1 MHGTEQ
7 GTKALCETY
16 LELSDLTREIYTP
29 GVGEILNV
37 SEVTNMYKINLTDA
51 LLSSLTFSRLG
62 EYDLAYLVGQVQIPV
77 GSTAPVLSMP
87 AVIGSQEVSGAKRL
101 IAGTGDAMV
110 VEDQGPPGS
119 QQQQQQQGLL
129 EQNPAALST
138 AADSVTITSMETTAL
153 VAQQQQLQQQQLEM
167 LAREH
172 QPVFVGDIRLTEFKD
187 RVLKQAGIE
196 AVFMA
201 EGVLVCN
208 GVVAVRKVE
217 ETGQIL
223 LEGSPMSNDYY
234 EVRRLL
240 YSQFALL

>member
-1 MHGTEQ
+1 M
-7 GTKALCETY
+7 
-16 LELSDLTREIYTP
+16 TREIYTP

-87 AVIGSQEVSGAKRL
+87 AVGNQELGGVKRL
-101 IAGTGDAMV
+101 TVGAGDAMI
-110 VEDQGPPGS
+110 EDQPQPASASS
-119 QQQQQQQGLL
+119 QQQHQQGLL
-129 EQNPAALST
+129 EQAAPST
-138 AADSVTITSMETTAL
+138 APLTTDMTTIAATTSTA
-153 VAQQQQLQQQQLEM
+153 VSIQQQQQQQQQLEM

-172 QPVFVGDIRLTEFKD
+172 QPVFVGDIRLTEFKN

-196 AVFMA
+196 AEFMG

>member
-1 MHGTEQ
+1 M
-7 GTKALCETY
+7 
-16 LELSDLTREIYTP
+16 TREIYTP

-62 EYDLAYLVGQVQIPV
+62 EYDLAYLVGQVQIPA

-87 AVIGSQEVSGAKRL
+87 AVVGNQEASGAKRL
-101 IAGTGDAMV
+101 TAGTGDAMV
-110 VEDQGPPGS
+110 VEDQTPGS
-119 QQQQQQQGLL
+119 APQQQQQGLL
-129 EQNPAALST
+129 EHGAAPST
-138 AADSVTITSMETTAL
+138 DITSTTASTSAAATAL

-196 AVFMA
+196 AEFMV

-208 GVVAVRKVE
+208 GVVAVRKVK

>member
-1 MHGTEQ
+1 M
-7 GTKALCETY
+7 
-16 LELSDLTREIYTP
+16 TREIYTP

-62 EYDLAYLVGQVQIPV
+62 EYDLAYLVGQVQIPS

-87 AVIGSQEVSGAKRL
+87 AVIGNQEVPGTKRL
-101 IAGTGDAMV
+101 TAGTGDAMI
-110 VEDQGPPGS
+110 VEEQGAPGS
-119 QQQQQQQGLL
+119 QQQQQQQGHL
-129 EQNPAALST
+129 EQNTTALSAA
-138 AADSVTITSMETTAL
+138 AADSVSATSMDTTAL
-153 VAQQQQLQQQQLEM
+153 IAQQQQLQQQQLEM

-172 QPVFVGDIRLTEFKD
+172 QPVFVGDIRLTEFKN
-187 RVLKQAGIE
+187 RVLRQAGIE
-196 AVFMA
+196 AEFMG